1 MLDRVL
7 ASAGPAR
14 LWAAASARLRAQAA
28 WDSPHTQGGK
38 VHRALAEPS
47 VYGLALR
54 FRALL
59 PRRTVLRGCAELE
72 SLQALLSPDLRQPLR
87 SRLSL
92 RSAALLPG
100 HELAVDA
107 GWAQQAWRAGG
118 QGYAGVPHIAAVS
131 VSPLRRGPLRYRLG
145 VVSSPLPPAGG
156 EASPAPLS
164 PHAQAGVELGG
175 TAAFYPRGSAEQP
188 ASRRGSFSLLPLRS
202 RLTLSAHA
210 GALARAPLS
219 RPSPTPA
226 PPPPPAAATPAQAVA
241 QAAHRLASATRV
253 EGLAFG
259 SLGAGVQL
267 GGFSRP
273 FLDYTLL
280 QLRCDARLGSGA
292 LAVPVSEASQL
303 SLAKRCAS
311 QAAESLSLRASLTQQ
326 VVGPLRLRAEARLP
340 VARLRAGWASAAP
353 AAVETAFGVD
363 LALPQV
369 QGAARL
375 VAWYCPQ
382 RAEAMAE
389 LRLLEM

>member
-1 MLDRVL
+1 
-7 ASAGPAR
+7 
-14 LWAAASARLRAQAA
+14 
-28 WDSPHTQGGK
+28 
-38 VHRALAEPS
+38 
-47 VYGLALR
+47 
-54 FRALL
+54 
-59 PRRTVLRGCAELE
+59 
-72 SLQALLSPDLRQPLR
+72 
-87 SRLSL
+87 
-92 RSAALLPG
+92 
-100 HELAVDA
+100 
-107 GWAQQAWRAGG
+107 
-118 QGYAGVPHIAAVS
+118 
-131 VSPLRRGPLRYRLG
+131 
-145 VVSSPLPPAGG
+145 
-156 EASPAPLS
+156 
-164 PHAQAGVELGG
+164 
-175 TAAFYPRGSAEQP
+175 
-188 ASRRGSFSLLPLRS
+188 
-202 RLTLSAHA
+202 
-210 GALARAPLS
+210 
-219 RPSPTPA
+219 
-226 PPPPPAAATPAQAVA
+226 
-241 QAAHRLASATRV
+241 V